1 MLMTPLIR
9 MMYLVMRQNKKEH
22 ALENEIQE
30 LLVDRVDEFR
40 KEIFNSSEAEMQQ
53 ALLRLKEFNT
63 WQEASAYIQKDIFK
77 KNDVNLLS
85 GATVD
90 FTDRMH
96 RFLTNAHIHKER
108 TWKQTKKYNG

>member
-1 MLMTPLIR
+1 MDSDEDHEIIDVNDSFDPDD
-9 MMYLVMRQNKKEH
+9 VFGDEPQNTKEH
-22 ALENEIQE
+22 VLENEIQE

-53 ALLRLKEFNT
+53 ALLRLQEFNT

-77 KNDVNLLS
+77 KNDVDLLS

-96 RFLTNAHIHKER
+96 RFFNER
-108 TWKQTKKYNG
+108 THS